1 MFGKPREETA
11 AQFID
16 RFLQFTTIGVFVL
29 SFSYGVGAA
38 SYFLPA
44 EMVGVLNT
52 LKIGLAVLGS
62 AIVLPFFIKFVRYR
76 KTCGKNF
83 LDQSGFIID
92 VYRKACET
100 AFAATFVFLIFLELI
115 SGEIFPDLPAVVYVR
130 AVLTVLLLSLSIS
143 FFFMSRSDDDE
154 LDDDFGGEGA

>member
-1 MFGKPREETA
+1 MFGKSREETA

-29 SFSYGVGAA
+29 SFSYGVGAV

-44 EMVGVLNT
+44 GMAGVLNA

-76 KTCGKNF
+76 KTCGKTF

-100 AFAATFVFLIFLELI
+100 AFAVTFVFLIFLELI

-143 FFFMSRSDDDE
+143 FFFMSRGNDDE
-154 LDDDFGGEGA
+154 FDDDFGGEGA

>member
-1 MFGKPREETA
+1 MLSKKREETA

-16 RFLQFTTIGVFVL
+16 RFLQFTTLGVFVL

-38 SYFLPA
+38 SYFMPV
-44 EMVGVLNT
+44 EMVATMDTV
-52 LKIGLAVLGS
+52 KIGLAVLGS

-76 KTCGKNF
+76 KTCGKSF

-100 AFAATFVFLIFLELI
+100 AFAATFVFLIFLELV
-115 SGEIFPDLPAVVYVR
+115 SGEIYPDLPAIVYVR

-143 FFFMSRSDDDE
+143 FFFMSRSDDE
-154 LDDDFGGEGA
+154 EYDDFGGESA